1 MIHQPYYT
9 IDFTAVNCRFE
20 VLINDIPVISLET
33 EGQMSPNVP
42 INFGIFSPGKQN
54 VVINLFPV
62 SGQNIIDDKTK
73 FEYVIKLF
81 NVQGETF
88 THVKDCVTNKI
99 QISQKVSDF
108 KHSSSFEA
116 DISYEMST
124 LEYSKDLSLDLKNN
138 ISVITEKLDLIY
150 KKISDCFA
158 NKQYESL
165 FEMIKNREKNMAS
178 AMYLSDADA
187 NARINS
193 LITDSQNGF
202 SPMPLSH
209 DKVLKI
215 YGNGKLATYKKN
227 NGEPAFFLFNPNTGE
242 ELMLE
247 LMFHIPNGKAEFEV
261 I

>member
-42 INFGIFSPGKQN
+42 INFGIFSSGKQN

-138 ISVITEKLDLIY
+138 ISVITDKLHLIY

-158 NKQYESL
+158 NKQYDSL
-165 FEMIKNREKNMAS
+165 VEMIKNREKNMAT

-202 SPMPLSH
+202 LPMPLSH